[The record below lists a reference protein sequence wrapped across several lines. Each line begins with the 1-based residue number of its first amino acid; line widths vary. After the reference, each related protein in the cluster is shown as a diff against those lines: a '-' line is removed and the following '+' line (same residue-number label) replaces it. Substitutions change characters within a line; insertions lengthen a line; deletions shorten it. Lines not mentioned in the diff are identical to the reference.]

1 MHQGPEKAGGTQG
14 QEALH
19 STETANFP
27 HTMKKAAILLMTAVL
42 MASTV
47 GDALAQ
53 FGQRRGNDGGR
64 GGYPDR
70 QQPDRRQEG
79 RQPPPQ
85 QPGGGQ
91 DNRMSPEERQRL
103 RDQIRQ
109 HGYPDRQKRQ

>member
-42 MASTV
+42 MASTM

-53 FGQRRGNDGGR
+53 FGQRRGNEGGR

-79 RQPPPQ
+79 RQPPQ

-91 DNRMSPEERQRL
+91 DSRMSPEERQRL